1 MNLSDKYILDGKTPV
16 VENDL
21 TKWAEW
27 MQTGNRVVRHDT
39 ADVKLAGKPIGEV
52 RVSTV
57 FLGLDHWFGDGP
69 PMLFETMVFGGALDQ
84 EQDRCSTW
92 EAAEKMHELM
102 CERVKRGTAAVGA
115 A

>member
-1 MNLSDKYILDGKTPV
+1 MSDKYILDGKTPV

-21 TKWAEW
+21 IKWAEW

-39 ADVKLAGKPIGEV
+39 ADVKLAGQPIGEV

-57 FLGLDHWFGDGP
+57 FLGLDHSFGYGT
-69 PMLFETMVFGGALDQ
+69 PMLFETMVFGGPLDQ
-84 EQDRCSTW
+84 QMDRCGTW

-102 CERVKRGTAAVGA
+102 CERVKRATEAVGA